1 MRLGSNQSEIMSE
14 EGYVLV
20 TIVGVHGIWCEFP
33 MLSSSTFWDLKYLI
47 KEVLHVQKRDQ
58 KLFLGFHE
66 VDLRWSLGAT
76 MSCERQC
83 CVTLVR
89 EPARCEHCGAR
100 AGRLKRCSG
109 CNDAYYCSAACQKT
123 DWQRHRCTGP
133 NSC

>member
-1 MRLGSNQSEIMSE
+1 MNE

-20 TIVGVHGIWCEFP
+20 AIAGVHGILCEFP
-33 MLSSSTFWDLKYLI
+33 MLASSTFWDLKYLI

-66 VDLRWSLGAT
+66 VDLRWSLDAT

-89 EPARCEHCGAR
+89 ESARCQHCGTS

-109 CNDAYYCSAACQKT
+109 
-123 DWQRHRCTGP
+123 
-133 NSC
+133 

>member
-1 MRLGSNQSEIMSE
+1 MSE

-20 TIVGVHGIWCEFP
+20 TIVGVHGMLCEFP
-33 MLSSSTFWDLKYLI
+33 MLSSSTFWDMKCLI

-58 KLFLGFHE
+58 KLLLGLQE

-76 MSCERQC
+76 TSCENQC

-89 EPARCEHCGAR
+89 EPAQCQHCGTR

-109 CNDAYYCSAACQKT
+109 CNDAYYCSATCRKI
-123 DWQRHRCTGP
+123 DWQRHRCI
-133 NSC
+133 SAVR